1 MKFSILS
8 LAAAATLV
16 SAVEFA
22 GQPACASPCISQAIS
37 QGTNCNIE
45 DIGCQCDP
53 ANLAGI
59 STAVI
64 PCIVTACT
72 GAGELQQASEAGP
85 SQCSIFSAQGATTA
99 GTTSTSSA
107 ESTSESSSASP
118 ASTTS
123 SGPTSTTSSGTASTT
138 SSGATSTSTSGTETG
153 TVTRLLP
160 PLRLLGRRREPRL
173 LPPLPSLATKR
184 LRRVHP
190 QSTTASEVTQ
200 NAAQSVGLGVG
211 AMLGLVAGMVA
222 AL

>member
-1 MKFSILS
+1 MKFPILN
-8 LAAAATLV
+8 LAAAVTLV

-37 QGTNCNIE
+37 QGTNCDIE

-64 PCIVTACT
+64 PCIITACT

-85 SQCSIFSAQGATTA
+85 SQCSIFSAQGTTTA
-99 GTTSTSSA
+99 GTTSTSSV

-123 SGPTSTTSSGTASTT
+123 SGPTSTTSSST
-138 SSGATSTSTSGTETG
+138 TSTSGTETG
-153 TVTRLLP
+153 TSAPTTTARPGNQTVTTSP
-160 PLRLLGRRREPRL
+160 P
-173 LPPLPSLATKR
+173 K
-184 LRRVHP
+184 
-190 QSTTASEVTQ
+190 STTASEVTQ

-211 AMLGLVAGMVA
+211 AMLGLVAGVVA